1 MGVWIGAILSYARIL
16 APRVSRIFIL
26 GQAAAGL
33 AVLLDELFGMLFRA
47 RQGGASMPV
56 GGVSAESQVAAAP
69 QEGPMGETSERVRA
83 A

>member
-1 MGVWIGAILSYARIL
+1 MGVWIGAMLSYSRIL
-16 APRVSRIFIL
+16 APRISRIFIL

-33 AVLLDELFGMLFRA
+33 GVLLDELFGVLYRA

-56 GGVSAESQVAAAP
+56 ATGTSSRRQAADPAEEDTA
-69 QEGPMGETSERVRA
+69 GPARA